1 MLRMLRFLTAGES
14 HGPGLT
20 VIVEGLP
27 AGVPVD
33 REAVDSDLRRRQGGY
48 GRGGRMKIEKDA
60 VEILSGVRHGRTLG
74 SPVSLAVRNRDFAN
88 WSDVMAPD
96 PQPDEVR
103 ERRRL
108 RYPRPGHADLAGA
121 LKYGTT
127 DLRNVLERASARET
141 AARVAAGAL
150 ARGLLLQ
157 TGAEVR
163 SHVVRIAGAALAPE
177 RTVTWDEIA
186 GVEESPVRCVD
197 PDVGRAMIAEID
209 RARKDGDSV
218 GGELEVVAR
227 GVPAGLGSSAH
238 WDRRLDGR
246 LAQALMSIHAV
257 KAVALGAGFEA
268 GATPGSAFHDEI
280 VWSGEGGI
288 DRPTN
293 RAGGVEGGVTNG
305 EPIRARAI
313 VKPIPTLLIPLRS
326 VDLSTGEPQKASVER
341 SDTCVVPAAGVV
353 AEAMVAW
360 VLADALLEKTGGDS
374 LDEVVAH
381 LTATRE
387 QQRNLIG
394 KESS

>member
-1 MLRMLRFLTAGES
+1 MLRFLTAGES

-33 REAVDSDLRRRQGGY
+33 REAIDSDLRRRQGGY

-60 VEILSGVRHGRTLG
+60 VEILSGVRHGSTLG
-74 SPVSLAVRNRDFAN
+74 SPVSLVVRNRDFAN
-88 WSDVMAPD
+88 WGDVMSPD
-96 PQPDEVR
+96 PQPEEAR
-103 ERRRL
+103 QRRRL
-108 RYPRPGHADLAGA
+108 HYPRPGHADLAGA

-141 AARVAAGAL
+141 TARVAAGAL
-150 ARGLLLQ
+150 ARALLLE
-157 TGAEVR
+157 TGVEVR
-163 SHVVRIAGAALAPE
+163 SHVVRISGAALAPDTTVAWDDLE
-177 RTVTWDEIA
+177 R
-186 GVEESPVRCVD
+186 VEESPVRCVD
-197 PDVGRAMIAEID
+197 PEVSEAMIAEID
-209 RARKDGDSV
+209 RAKKDGDSV
-218 GGELEVVAR
+218 GGELEVVVR
-227 GVPAGLGSSAH
+227 GVPAGLGSYAH

-268 GATPGSAFHDEI
+268 GAARGSAFHDEI
-280 VWSGEGGI
+280 VWSGEDGI

-293 RAGGVEGGVTNG
+293 RAGGIEGGVSNG
-305 EPIRARAI
+305 KPIRARAT

-326 VDLSTGEPQKASVER
+326 VDLSTREPRKASVER

-360 VLADALLEKTGGDS
+360 ILADALLEKLGGDS
-374 LDEVVAH
+374 LDELLAH
-381 LTATRE
+381 LKATRE
-387 QQRNLIG
+387 QQQALIG
-394 KESS
+394 DASD